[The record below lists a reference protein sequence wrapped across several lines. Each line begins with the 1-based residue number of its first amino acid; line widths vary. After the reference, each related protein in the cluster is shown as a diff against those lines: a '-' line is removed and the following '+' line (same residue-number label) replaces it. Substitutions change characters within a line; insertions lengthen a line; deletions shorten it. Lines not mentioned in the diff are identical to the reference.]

1 MTAAKPRP
9 RSAPAP
15 TAPRT
20 ASRVAVW
27 SPPAWLV
34 WAAPIAALLA
44 VHGGAL
50 AGFFA
55 ADDIDFLM
63 RVRGMDAT
71 PWPLARLL
79 PGAWRWQAMTAAFG
93 AQPLPHLALA
103 LALHGASALLLTR
116 IVQRAGLG
124 SASAM
129 LAGVLM
135 AGTSI
140 AYASTHWASGLGE
153 VLAAALAL
161 TSLTLHLECR
171 HRMQPALAVLAG
183 VAAALAVL
191 SKESAILAP
200 VAILLADRLMPVRAE
215 GRGAMREVLVGGGLG
230 AAIAVGLYL
239 RDPHVG
245 GEAYALAVSPAVWLG
260 NLGTYAA
267 WLAMVTDP
275 IRDRVAQSDA
285 ALLAPGLAVLAAWGV
300 AALLERSARSR
311 PVTAGFAWFV
321 LLLAPVLLLA
331 NHTYLYYLVLPW
343 AGAALAVAGLLGR
356 AAARLP
362 AAAAAV
368 VVAVAAGGFVANE
381 ALQLRARQRMDVSG
395 LKMDRIARESE
406 ILRNAVTSLRAASLA
421 PGDSIAFVNPFP
433 MLSMDASR
441 GEVHADATSLSE
453 YAYIPF
459 VLATREGR
467 ALSLFVPG
475 PVIVGVSD
483 GVRRDWEGVRFF
495 RYANDGTL
503 TDIGS
508 GADALFELSADY
520 LQGERWDYA
529 RLASLRLIELGRDD
543 AEVRWRLGR
552 ALGQLG
558 DERGALEQAQLL
570 IARWPDS
577 PRAVSLREN
586 AARLGVQPSA
596 PAPAAR

>member
-1 MTAAKPRP
+1 MTPVQSHRRRSAAPAPPRVAP
-9 RSAPAP
+9 RSAAAW
-15 TAPRT
+15 T
-20 ASRVAVW
+20 
-27 SPPAWLV
+27 PPVWLV
-34 WAAPIAALLA
+34 WSAPLVALLA

-50 AGFFA
+50 NGFFS

-63 RVRGMDAT
+63 RARGLDTSA
-71 PWPLARLL
+71 WPMARLL
-79 PGAWRWQAMTAAFG
+79 PGAWRWQAFTSLFG

-103 LALHGASALLLTR
+103 LALHGASALLL
-116 IVQRAGLG
+116 VQAVRRAGLG
-124 SASAM
+124 DVSAM

-161 TSLTLHLECR
+161 AALALHLECR
-171 HRMQPALAVLAG
+171 HRARPVLAVLAG
-183 VAAALAVL
+183 AAAALAVL

-200 VAILLADRLMPVRAE
+200 VAILLADRWLPVRGE
-215 GRGAMREVLVGGGLG
+215 GRGALREVLAGGAVA

-245 GEAYALAVSPAVWLG
+245 GEAYALAASPLVWLG

-267 WLAMVTDP
+267 WLVMLADP

-285 ALLAPGLAVLAAWGV
+285 ILLAPGLVVLAAWGV
-300 AALLERSARSR
+300 GALLERRARSR
-311 PVTAGFAWFV
+311 PLTAGLAWFV

-331 NHTYLYYLVLPW
+331 NHSYLYYLVLPW
-343 AGAALAVAGLLGR
+343 AGAALAVAVLLGR

-362 AAAAAV
+362 AAAGIAAV
-368 VVAVAAGGFVANE
+368 AIAGGGFVANE
-381 ALQLRARQRMDVSG
+381 ALQIRARQRLDVSG
-395 LKMDRIARESE
+395 LKVDRIARESE
-406 ILRNAVTSLRAASLA
+406 ILRNAVSALRAASLA
-421 PGDSIAFVNPFP
+421 PGDSIAFVNPYP
-433 MLSMDASR
+433 LLSMDASR
-441 GEVHADATSLSE
+441 GEVREDATGLSQ

-467 ALSLFVPG
+467 ALSMFVPG

-483 GVRRDWEGVRFF
+483 GVRRDWENVRFF

-503 TDIGS
+503 TDIGR

-529 RLASLRLIELGRDD
+529 RLALLRLLELGRDD

-552 ALGQLG
+552 ALGQSG
-558 DERGALEQAQLL
+558 DEAGALEQAQVLL
-570 IARWPDS
+570 ARWPDS
-577 PRAVSLREN
+577 PRAATLRQN
-586 AARLGVQPSA
+586 AERAGLSTA
-596 PAPAAR
+596 PPTTR